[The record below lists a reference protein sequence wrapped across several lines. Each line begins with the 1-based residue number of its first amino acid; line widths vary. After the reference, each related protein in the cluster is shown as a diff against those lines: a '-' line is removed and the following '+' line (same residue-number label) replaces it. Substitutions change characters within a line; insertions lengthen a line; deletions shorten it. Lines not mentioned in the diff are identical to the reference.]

1 MIRRIFSITC
11 RYSVLVF
18 IVIAVLT
25 LFFGYFS
32 LKLRVD
38 PDVESLI
45 PENAEIRQLIAK
57 HQKKGISGEYL
68 VLAVESQD
76 PFDIS
81 KLSVFYR
88 VLNELEEL
96 PELEPGISPFNLMT
110 FEKRGTRLTVVP
122 IAPEQKAPST
132 DEELSLF
139 KQRLIG
145 TPYAENLVVSKD
157 GTVLNAIFPAG
168 EIDDFSSLMDEV
180 TEIVSSLDGYYTY
193 YLSGSIPFVDKT
205 GEYLSRDLARLFSLS
220 ALIIL
225 VFYFFGFRTIRGA
238 LLPFIVIAIGT
249 LWTLGFMSLL
259 GYSLTIVNIITPP
272 LVLTLGSSYSI
283 HILNEYYR
291 SGGKEHKDRYWIVG
305 VVKTVNATIMMAAGT
320 TIVGFLG
327 LLATSIRQTR
337 EFALSAGFGIVSCA
351 LLSLFFFPALLSHL
365 APPKEVQIRRVR
377 SGLLA
382 RNMDR
387 LGTFVIRRKPY
398 IIGSL
403 LLVVVT
409 FCIVVPRINTN
420 TDTIGY
426 FPQSEKVV
434 QDMYFLTSKLGGF
447 DEISI
452 TLTAPDSAPG
462 YFLQPE
468 NLAKVS
474 KLELGLRSIPDI
486 SYSLSFT
493 SYLRFLSHVMYG
505 TNEIP
510 QTRGPVI
517 LLSRFMKVLAGD
529 KSDSL
534 GVANLS
540 NEDFSQLVLSFRV
553 YNSKTQKFIDEN
565 GLRNLLDGIE
575 TEIAN
580 LLPPDI
586 HAEIWGMGLQYLT
599 LSDLLRQNL
608 AKSMLISIALVLVIT
623 TVAFRSLKY
632 GVLAIVPLIMG
643 VMFNFMLM
651 GILGIPL
658 DMTTIMVSAVAI
670 GVGVD
675 DAIHFLLHYRMHL
688 REQAGDKQMAVKQT
702 MVVTGRPI
710 LLTTVSIVGGLLV
723 LSLASFRPIVYFG
736 ILVVVTLSA
745 ACASTLVVLPVILL
759 VTRNSRKTA

>member
-1 MIRRIFSITC
+1 
-11 RYSVLVF
+11 
-18 IVIAVLT
+18 
-25 LFFGYFS
+25 
-32 LKLRVD
+32 
-38 PDVESLI
+38 
-45 PENAEIRQLIAK
+45 
-57 HQKKGISGEYL
+57 
-68 VLAVESQD
+68 
-76 PFDIS
+76 
-81 KLSVFYR
+81 
-88 VLNELEEL
+88 
-96 PELEPGISPFNLMT
+96 
-110 FEKRGTRLTVVP
+110 VP
-122 IAPEQKAPST
+122 VAPEQRAPST
-132 DEELSLF
+132 DEELSIF
-139 KQRLIG
+139 KQRLIS

-157 GTVLNAIFPAG
+157 GRVLNAIFPAG

-180 TEIVSSLDGYYTY
+180 TEIVSSLNGYYTY
-193 YLSGSIPFVDKT
+193 YISGSIPFVDKT

-220 ALIIL
+220 ALVIL
-225 VFYFFGFRTIRGA
+225 VFYFFGFRTLRGA
-238 LLPFIVIAIGT
+238 VLPFIVIVIGT
-249 LWTLGFMSLL
+249 LWSLGFMSLL

-291 SGGKEHKDRYWIVG
+291 SGGKERKDRFWIVG
-305 VVKTVNATIMMAAGT
+305 VVETVNITIMMAAGT

-365 APPKEVQIRRVR
+365 APPKEVQTHRVR
-377 SGLLA
+377 FGLLA
-382 RNMDR
+382 RIMGR

-398 IIGSL
+398 IFGGL
-403 LLVVVT
+403 LLVAVT
-409 FCIVVPRINTN
+409 FGTVVPRINTN

-426 FPQSEKVV
+426 FPQAEKVV

-517 LLSRFMKVLAGD
+517 LLSRFMKLVAGE
-529 KSDSL
+529 KSNSL
-534 GVANLS
+534 GVGNLS
-540 NEDFSQLVLSFRV
+540 NDDFSQLILSFRV
-553 YNSKTQKFIDEN
+553 YNSTTQKFIDEK

-575 TEIAN
+575 REIAN
-580 LLPPDI
+580 LLPSDI

-608 AKSMLISIALVLVIT
+608 AKSMLISIALILVIT

-632 GVLAIVPLIMG
+632 GVLAIVPLLMG
-643 VMFNFMLM
+643 IMFNFMLM

-688 REQAGDKQMAVKQT
+688 RNQAGDKQTAVKQT

-745 ACASTLVVLPVILL
+745 ACASTLLVLPVILL